1 MPYNVREQT
10 VLIKDISYLVRDAY
24 RVEHDV
30 DVLIEGNRIVR
41 IGHTPQEI
49 APGHPHPSLSVDAKG
64 APRRRPARIVV

>member
-41 IGHTPQEI
+41 IGHTPQ
-49 APGHPHPSLSVDAKG
+49 ARSLRPGLST
-64 APRRRPARIVV
+64 PTPISISRC